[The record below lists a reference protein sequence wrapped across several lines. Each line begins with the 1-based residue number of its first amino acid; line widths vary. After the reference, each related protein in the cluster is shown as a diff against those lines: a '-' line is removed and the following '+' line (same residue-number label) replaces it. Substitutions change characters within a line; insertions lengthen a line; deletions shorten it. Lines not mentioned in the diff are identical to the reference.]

1 MPPIRNPSLDEFLTC
16 ARHEFGFLIAEFG
29 FQEQA
34 LRGDADVNRY
44 QVQYVN
50 AIALVK
56 AEGINWGYGVNV
68 LLGPSRQPISGP
80 EDTFPLWPIVKLR
93 RPDLYDGLNAG
104 DQLEQLAAHAM
115 ALRACA
121 ADVLRGSFDIRGEVV
136 VLLEQELSSESSGLD
151 QWAYRR
157 DVEIANQAF
166 LSKDYQ
172 RVIDV
177 LAPHRNKLSPSL
189 RLKLEYAKRHRQ

>member
-93 RPDLYDGLNAG
+93 R
-104 DQLEQLAAHAM
+104 
-115 ALRACA
+115 
-121 ADVLRGSFDIRGEVV
+121 
-136 VLLEQELSSESSGLD
+136 
-151 QWAYRR
+151 
-157 DVEIANQAF
+157 
-166 LSKDYQ
+166 
-172 RVIDV
+172 
-177 LAPHRNKLSPSL
+177 
-189 RLKLEYAKRHRQ
+189 RQTCMTG